1 MVCESSRNTQDFV
14 LVERFRNFVNKNFL
28 KFISSDFS
36 LCFIGS
42 RQIYCGKI
50 PVESPFDI
58 CYCGHRLM
66 ARKEP
71 YIEPLAA
78 VLDKSLKRLELSA
91 RLDEYGV
98 WPVWNDVV
106 GKPIARNAQ
115 PEKIRNGTL
124 FVKVT
129 NPVWMQQL
137 QFMKEMIAEK
147 LNQRLRGEVV
157 KNIFFVVGR
166 IDSDIELNESKSP
179 PAQETQLE
187 NSRIDVDEAFLES
200 VKDPEIRQVFKRLV
214 KRYSR
219 RKRKE

>member
-1 MVCESSRNTQDFV
+1 
-14 LVERFRNFVNKNFL
+14 
-28 KFISSDFS
+28 
-36 LCFIGS
+36 
-42 RQIYCGKI
+42 
-50 PVESPFDI
+50 
-58 CYCGHRLM
+58 M
-66 ARKEP
+66 ARKDP

-98 WPVWNDVV
+98 WPIWNDVV

-129 NPVWMQQL
+129 SPVWMQQL

-147 LNQRLRGEVV
+147 LNQRLRGEIV
-157 KNIFFVVGR
+157 KNIFFVVGG

-179 PAQETQLE
+179 PAQETPLE

-200 VKDPEIRQVFKRLV
+200 VKDSEIRQVFKRLV
-214 KRYSR
+214 KGYTR
-219 RKRKE
+219 RKRKERER

>member
-1 MVCESSRNTQDFV
+1 
-14 LVERFRNFVNKNFL
+14 
-28 KFISSDFS
+28 
-36 LCFIGS
+36 
-42 RQIYCGKI
+42 
-50 PVESPFDI
+50 
-58 CYCGHRLM
+58 M
-66 ARKEP
+66 AKKDP

-98 WPVWNDVV
+98 WPIWNDVV

-129 NPVWMQQL
+129 SPVWMQQL

-147 LNQRLRGEVV
+147 LNQRLGGEVV

-166 IDSDIELNESKSP
+166 IDPDIEPDEAKP
-179 PAQETQLE
+179 QPAQGTRLE
-187 NSRIDVDEAFLES
+187 NSRVDVDEAFLES
-200 VKDPEIRQVFKRLV
+200 VKDPEIRQVFKRLL
-214 KRYSR
+214 RGYTR
-219 RKRKE
+219 RKRKEIER